1 MDIERIK
8 SRIRKFEGLRL
19 KPYICPSGYLTIGY
33 GRNLESKG
41 ITIDEAEFL
50 LNNDVNEVIES
61 LINQIDFFIMLPE
74 PAQEVLVDMAFNM
87 GIVKLLTFTK
97 FLNALREKN
106 WLKAAEEMENSKWYK
121 QVGNRAK
128 ELVKIIRSLSN
139 EQK

>member
-19 KPYICPSGYLTIGY
+19 KPYRCPSGYLTIGY
-33 GRNLESKG
+33 GRNLETKG

-50 LNNDVNEVIES
+50 LNNDVNETIES
-61 LINQIDFFIMLPE
+61 LMNAIDFFIMLPE

-87 GIVKLLTFTK
+87 GITKLLTFTK
-97 FLNALREKN
+97 FLNALKEKN